1 MPKKNDDDF
10 WSVLRML
17 EWATEYFEKKQVP
30 DPRHSIEWL
39 LADVL
44 ECKRLDLY
52 LQYGRPLST
61 DELNRI
67 RPLVKRRADHEP
79 LQYITGSTNFMGCHI
94 KVNPSVL
101 IPRIETEQ
109 LVELLIETLPQL
121 EHKSV
126 NLLDIGTGSGCI
138 PIALK
143 KMRPAWNCYGMDISD
158 EALTVANENAKVN
171 DVDIQFIKGDLFNLD
186 EVGIPDS
193 GWDIIVSNPPYIGTD
208 EKPSLEKQVGDYEPG
223 LALFHSNPLKVFEPI
238 ITYADRNAAAMF
250 LELNDQLAN
259 QILEISIGIFPSSQL
274 KRDLDK
280 NLRFLIAVPA
290 S

>member
-1 MPKKNDDDF
+1 
-10 WSVLRML
+10 ML
-17 EWATEYFEKKQVP
+17 EWATEYFEKRQVP

-44 ECKRLDLY
+44 GCKRLDLY
-52 LQYGRPLST
+52 LQYGRPLSP
-61 DELNRI
+61 DELNNI

-79 LQYITGSTNFMGCHI
+79 LQYITGSTNFMSCHI
-94 KVNPSVL
+94 EVNPSVL

-121 EHKSV
+121 EHKPV

-138 PIALK
+138 PIAIK
-143 KMRPAWNCYGMDISD
+143 KLRPTWNCYGIDISN
-158 EALTVANENAKVN
+158 EALTVANKNAKAN
-171 DVDIQFIKGDLFNLD
+171 GVDIQFSKGNLFNLD
-186 EVGIPDS
+186 EIIIPDNS
-193 GWDIIVSNPPYIGTD
+193 WDIIVSNPPYIGTD
-208 EKPSLEKQVGDYEPG
+208 EQPSLEKQVSDYEPE
-223 LALFHSNPLKVFEPI
+223 LALFHSNPLKVYEPI
-238 ITYADRNAAAMF
+238 ITYADQNGAAMF

-259 QILEISIGIFPSSQL
+259 QILEISIGNFPSSKL

-280 NLRFLIAVPA
+280 NPRFLIAGSP

>member
-1 MPKKNDDDF
+1 
-10 WSVLRML
+10 ML

-44 ECKRLDLY
+44 GCKRLDLY

-61 DELNRI
+61 DELNLI

-94 KVNPSVL
+94 EVNPSVL

-121 EHKSV
+121 EHKPV

-138 PIALK
+138 PIAIK
-143 KMRPAWNCYGMDISD
+143 KMRPAWNCYGIDISE
-158 EALTVANENAKVN
+158 EALAVAKENAKAN
-171 DVDIQFIKGDLFNLD
+171 DTDIQFIKGDLFNLD
-186 EVGIPDS
+186 DVEIPES
-193 GWDIIVSNPPYIGTD
+193 GWDIIVSNPPYIGTG
-208 EKPSLEKQVGDYEPG
+208 EQPSLEKQVSDYEPE
-223 LALFHSNPLKVFEPI
+223 LALFHSKPLKVYEPI
-238 ITYADRNAAAMF
+238 IRYADRNAAAMF

-259 QILEISIGIFPSSQL
+259 QILEFSISKFSSSQL

-280 NLRFLIAVPA
+280 NLRFLIAVPTP
-290 S
+290 

>member
-121 EHKSV
+121 EHKHV

-208 EKPSLEKQVGDYEPG
+208 EQPSLEKQVSDYEPG
-223 LALFHSNPLKVFEPI
+223 LALFHSNPLKVYEPI
-238 ITYADRNAAAMF
+238 ITYAERNAAAMF
-250 LELNDQLAN
+250 LELNNQLAN
-259 QILEISIGIFPSSQL
+259 QILEISIGTFPSSQL

-290 S
+290 P